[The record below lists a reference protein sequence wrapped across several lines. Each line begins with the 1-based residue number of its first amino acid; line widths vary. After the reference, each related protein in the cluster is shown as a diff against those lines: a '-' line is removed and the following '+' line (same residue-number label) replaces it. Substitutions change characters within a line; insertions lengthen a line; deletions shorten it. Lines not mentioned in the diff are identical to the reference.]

1 MSSPATPRFLGIDL
15 AWGDRNR
22 TGLAAV
28 DGTGRLVASTSV
40 IDDDEIAGFV
50 ARHGVGTLVAAI
62 DAPLVVPNETG
73 RRPCE
78 AEVTRLFGRYSAG
91 TYPSNRGMPHFSPQP
106 RGARLADRFG
116 WSMDPDTVPEPRR
129 PVCLEVYPHAAMVS
143 LFDLPRVLPYKAK
156 PGRDVPSLRAAFVTL
171 LDHMEHGL
179 AALRL
184 DESTRWREVRRRVE
198 GASRKSELRSVEDE
212 VDAIVCAHLAW
223 LWVADRKR
231 LVVHGDFADGYI
243 VTPHPSHQPP
253 AD

>member
-1 MSSPATPRFLGIDL
+1 MSAAPDLRFLGIDL

-50 ARHGVGTLVAAI
+50 STHGVGTLVAAI
-62 DAPLVVPNETG
+62 DAPLVVPNATG

-116 WSMDPDTVPEPRR
+116 WSMDPDTLPVPRG

-143 LFDLPRVLPYKAK
+143 LFDLTRVLPYKAK
-156 PGRDVPSLRAAFVTL
+156 PGRELPSLKAAFVAL
-171 LDHMEHGL
+171 LDHMEDDL
-179 AALRL
+179 VALRL
-184 DESTRWREVRRRVE
+184 DESSRWGDVRRCVE
-198 GASRKSELRSVEDE
+198 GASRKSELKSVEDE
-212 VDAIVCAHLAW
+212 VDAIICAHLAW
-223 LWVADRKR
+223 LWVADREC
-231 LVVHGDFADGYI
+231 LVVHGDASGGYI
-243 VTPHPSHQPP
+243 VTPHPPDRP
-253 AD
+253 VAD